1 MSGVCRLSE
10 LLVSPGYREEEG
22 GGREREGGTLPPP
35 VAIHYNCRG
44 WRSVCGQD
52 TEDATRDNDKR
63 VLSQHQLL
71 SGVFEQGNHTKDVCG
86 IKFAQT
92 KRTEATTDHS
102 CDAHLAQLHLFT
114 TIHRQSG
121 GFPARATEKAGR
133 AARLDCFL
141 SNNSAQPAI
150 GESCTRSLATATSV
164 VLSD

>member
-52 TEDATRDNDKR
+52 TEDVTRDNDKR

-114 TIHRQSG
+114 TFTDKVGVFLQG
-121 GFPARATEKAGR
+121 LLK
-133 AARLDCFL
+133 RL
-141 SNNSAQPAI
+141 
-150 GESCTRSLATATSV
+150 GELQGLIAFCPTILHNLPLVRV
-164 VLSD
+164 VQGH